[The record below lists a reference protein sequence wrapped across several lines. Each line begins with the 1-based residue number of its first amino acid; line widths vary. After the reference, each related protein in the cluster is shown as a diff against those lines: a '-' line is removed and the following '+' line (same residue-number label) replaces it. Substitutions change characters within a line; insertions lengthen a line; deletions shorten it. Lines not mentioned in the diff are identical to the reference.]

1 MSLHIYRELEQGT
14 DEWLEARRGI
24 VTASV
29 VGQLVTTTHPN
40 ATEVGC
46 PDCGA
51 EVYNPCVSR
60 ARKAA
65 AAPIKSFHPSRV
77 ALAQDL
83 EPVVVLANNDTSRAL
98 TTLLAAERITGWSDP
113 VYVNRDMERGTF
125 EEPIAREAY
134 ADHAGVDV
142 AEVGFMVRAEHDWR
156 LGYSPDGLVGDD
168 GLIEVK
174 SRRSKAQVATVLAD
188 AVPAG
193 NMGQI
198 QAGLLV
204 SGRAWCDYVSF
215 CGGLPLYVKRVY
227 PDLRWFEV
235 ITAAVRLFEMNAER
249 IVATF
254 TERTTGM
261 PLTER
266 STFDLELVI

>member
-1 MSLHIYRELEQGT
+1 MSVHILDHLIQGT

-29 VGQLVTTTHPN
+29 VGQLVTTTHPD

-60 ARKAA
+60 ARKAV
-65 AAPIKSFHPSRV
+65 AAPIKSFHASRV

-83 EPVVVLANNDTSRAL
+83 EPVIVLANNDTSRAL
-98 TTLLAAERITGWSDP
+98 TTLLAAERITGWSNP
-113 VYVNRDMERGTF
+113 VYVNRDMERGTY

-134 ADHAGVDV
+134 AQHTGVDV

-168 GLIEVK
+168 GLIEIK
-174 SRRSKAQVATVLAD
+174 SRRAKAQVATVLAD

-193 NMGQI
+193 NMAQI

-235 ITAAVRLFEMNAER
+235 ITAAARLFEINAAH

-266 STFDLELVI
+266 TNFDLDLVF